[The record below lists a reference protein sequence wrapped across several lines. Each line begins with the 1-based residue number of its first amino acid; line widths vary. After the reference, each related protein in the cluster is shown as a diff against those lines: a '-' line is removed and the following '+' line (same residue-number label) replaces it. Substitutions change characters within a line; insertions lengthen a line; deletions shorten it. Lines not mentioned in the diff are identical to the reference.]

1 MSSTV
6 RLYFPDKIQ
15 SDLSSHLPKEQTH
28 YVKDVMRLKIGDK
41 LSIFNTL
48 GEWNALIESYEKNG
62 AKIKIMGKVRD
73 KDNEKNIWLAF
84 SPIKQNPLN
93 FVIQKGTELG
103 VQKFIPILSERTIVK
118 EINLERVK
126 KIIVEAS
133 EQSNRISIPEIN
145 KPESLKNFLSNFP
158 KGGCLIFCDINSDQ
172 SNLKNIL
179 EKKIVGPTCIL
190 IGPEGDFTEKERKE
204 IIDLN
209 QTYSISLA
217 KNILK
222 AETAALSAITIV
234 NYHLNLS

>member
-1 MSSTV
+1 MQ
-6 RLYFPDKIQ
+6 LLNLMK
-15 SDLSSHLPKEQTH
+15 
-28 YVKDVMRLKIGDK
+28 
-41 LSIFNTL
+41 
-48 GEWNALIESYEKNG
+48 KNG
-62 AKIKIMGKVRD
+62 AKIKIMEKIRD

-103 VQKFIPILSERTIVK
+103 VQKFIPILSERTIVR
-118 EINLERVK
+118 EINIERIK
-126 KIIVEAS
+126 KIIIEAS
-133 EQSNRISIPEIN
+133 EQSNRISVPEIN
-145 KPESLKNFLSNFP
+145 KPESLKNFLSQFP
-158 KGGCLIFCDINSDQ
+158 KNGSLIFCDINSNQ
-172 SNLKNIL
+172 NNLKNIL
-179 EKKIVGPTCIL
+179 EKNIDGPICIL
-190 IGPEGDFTEKERKE
+190 IGPEGDFSENERKM